1 MDSKQPQKKRL
12 SSKIKDWLLIHR
24 WGSIVILIFVLSLI
38 GALLTITYGL
48 LKGWDFSL
56 TPTGMLVMAIGI
68 TITPTIV
75 YHAIKWW
82 RRNQ

>member
-1 MDSKQPQKKRL
+1 MDRRPQKKRL

-24 WGSIVILIFVLSLI
+24 WGSIVILIFVLVLI